1 MGYVEPVAGSEL
13 GGIRSDP
20 FPAPRDFVAERDWQ
34 IVELGNAGAIM
45 RVGVANP
52 GRANTNQNFR
62 QTDLRNFNLRILQ
75 RCSDLYESYS
85 SHSSSAITAQTVC
98 ARD

>member
-1 MGYVEPVAGSEL
+1 MYANAVAGCDIRD
-13 GGIRSDP
+13 IRSDL
-20 FPAPRDFVAERDWQ
+20 FHEPRDFVAERDWQ
-34 IVELGNAGAIM
+34 IVDLGNAGAIM

>member
-1 MGYVEPVAGSEL
+1 MYAHAVAGCDVCHFV
-13 GGIRSDP
+13 SDLLDTT
-20 FPAPRDFVAERDWQ
+20 RDFVAERHRQ
-34 IVELGNAGAIM
+34 IVDLGNAGAIM
-45 RVGVANP
+45 RVRVANP

-75 RCSDLYESYS
+75 RRSDLSESYS
-85 SHSSSAITAQTVC
+85 SHSSSTITAQTVC